1 MFDTRNAIINT
12 AFMVLGGVIGYFTA
26 RSYYKSLADEEI
38 KSVIKSFEFNQA
50 LSEDRAKTE
59 EVIEDLGYD
68 HASEDPLFEM
78 EETEEVVEEEIKV
91 EKGVQEQYTNYHKM
105 YSGLPVKEKKEVDM
119 RNEQERGI
127 PEQDENSK
135 IMLITEEQY
144 VVNDYAY
151 DSETLIWFDEN
162 QIMTTELD
170 EPIESPV
177 EVVGPDAIDY
187 LRTRAP
193 ESVFVLNHK
202 IGMIYELAWD
212 SGSYDP
218 GDVG

>member
-26 RSYYKSLADEEI
+26 RSHYTSLADEEI
-38 KSVIKSFEFNQA
+38 KSVIKSFEFDQT
-50 LSEDRAKTE
+50 LSVNRATIE

-68 HASEDPLFEM
+68 HANEDPLFEV
-78 EETEEVVEEEIKV
+78 EEVAEEEIKV

-119 RNEQERGI
+119 RNAQERGI
-127 PEQDENSK
+127 PEQDETSK
-135 IMLITEEQY
+135 ILLITEEQY

-170 EPIESPV
+170 EPIESPI

-218 GDVG
+218 GDVV

>member
-38 KSVIKSFEFNQA
+38 KSVIKSFEFDQT
-50 LSEDRAKTE
+50 LSVNRATVE

-68 HASEDPLFEM
+68 HSNEDPLFEM
-78 EETEEVVEEEIKV
+78 EEAVEEEIKV
-91 EKGVQEQYTNYHKM
+91 ENGVQEQYTNYHKM

-119 RNEQERGI
+119 RNAQERGI
-127 PEQDENSK
+127 PEQDETSK
-135 IMLITEEQY
+135 ILLITEEQY

-170 EPIESPV
+170 EPIESPI

>member
-12 AFMVLGGVIGYFTA
+12 AFMVLGGVIGYFTS

-38 KSVIKSFEFNQA
+38 KSVIKSFEFDQT
-50 LSEDRAKTE
+50 LSVNRATVE

-68 HASEDPLFEM
+68 HANEDPLFEM
-78 EETEEVVEEEIKV
+78 EEVAEEEIKV

-119 RNEQERGI
+119 RNAQERGI
-127 PEQDENSK
+127 PEQDETSK
-135 IMLITEEQY
+135 ILLITEEQY

-170 EPIESPV
+170 EPIESPI

-218 GDVG
+218 VDVG

>member
-38 KSVIKSFEFNQA
+38 KSVIKSFEFDKT
-50 LSEDRAKTE
+50 LSVNRATIE

-68 HASEDPLFEM
+68 HANEDPLFEV
-78 EETEEVVEEEIKV
+78 EEVAEEEIKV

-119 RNEQERGI
+119 RNAQERGI
-127 PEQDENSK
+127 PEQDETSK
-135 IMLITEEQY
+135 ILLITEGQY

-170 EPIESPV
+170 EPIESPI
-177 EVVGPDAIDY
+177 EVVGPDAIEY
-187 LRTRAP
+187 LRTIAP

>member
-38 KSVIKSFEFNQA
+38 KSVIKSFEFDQT
-50 LSEDRAKTE
+50 LSVNRATIE

-68 HASEDPLFEM
+68 HANEDTLFEV
-78 EETEEVVEEEIKV
+78 EEVAEEEIKV

-119 RNEQERGI
+119 RIAQERGV
-127 PEQDENSK
+127 PEQDETSK
-135 IMLITEEQY
+135 ILLITEEQY

-170 EPIESPV
+170 EPIESPI